1 MRVTVTDHG
10 VPQRSS
16 TANIRVQV
24 GRDEGDLSFTASQ
37 YSAQISENRNIGNT
51 VLTVRAA
58 PGDDVRY
65 FITGNGNGPEYFS
78 IEEDSGQIKVS
89 KAITEDRVLQT
100 TYVVSLGTIFLFFFV
115 DFSHVKINLLKKI
128 SYYVIGDFIMLL
140 VFILVIFIVTALT
153 FLI

>member
-10 VPQRSS
+10 EPQRSS

-58 PGDDVRY
+58 PGDDVKY

-100 TYVVSLGTIFLFFFV
+100 TYVVSLGTIFLFF
-115 DFSHVKINLLKKI
+115 LL
-128 SYYVIGDFIMLL
+128 
-140 VFILVIFIVTALT
+140 IFLM
-153 FLI
+153 